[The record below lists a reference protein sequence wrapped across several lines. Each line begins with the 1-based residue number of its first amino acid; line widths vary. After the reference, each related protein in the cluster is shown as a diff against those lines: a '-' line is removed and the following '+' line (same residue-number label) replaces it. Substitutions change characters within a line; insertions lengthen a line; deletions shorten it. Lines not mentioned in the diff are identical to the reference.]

1 MSDNTNTPEAEEITR
16 LRAHTAEL
24 LADLKKAKA
33 RATELEEALQEAQGA
48 RDKVAADLKAL
59 RVDQPVAQ
67 MLERVAMPDASEL
80 FLAQWAK
87 EYQFADSET
96 GVCIRD
102 KEGQPVLIKGP
113 DGKEREAQFTEA
125 DIHALVDKS
134 QNAAAFAHITRSA
147 SKATGG
153 GAHGYRGGSASVS
166 PPKAKEGNSAP
177 APRFGLR

>member
-1 MSDNTNTPEAEEITR
+1 MTDNTNTPEAEEIAR
-16 LRAHTAEL
+16 LRAHSAEL

-48 RDKVAADLKAL
+48 RDKAAADLKAL

-67 MLERVAMPDASEL
+67 MLERVAMPNAGEL

-102 KEGQPVLIKGP
+102 KDGEPVLIKDA

-125 DIHALVDKS
+125 DIRAVVDKS
-134 QNAAAFAHITRSA
+134 QNKAAFDHITVA
-147 SKATGG
+147 SHATGG
-153 GAHGYRGGSASVS
+153 GAHGFRGGSASVS
-166 PPKAKEGNSAP
+166 PHKGKEGNSAP